1 MKRRNRILIL
11 LAVLAAA
18 CIATFVL
25 TRYEEEQE
33 QIKNTD
39 AVLLEIPTDTVQ
51 TLSWLFTEDGFSFHR
66 GEDADWLYD
75 ADEAFP
81 VDSKVIDGILNNFES
96 FSVAFIIEKVTDYG
110 QYGLDDPECTIRLS
124 TADSTYEIKLG
135 NYSKMDQQ
143 RYIDIGDG
151 NVYLASKDP
160 MDYLKAELSTMIL
173 HDDTPTLEQV
183 NSIAFAGAMTHSI
196 EYREDPS
203 LSCQPNDV
211 YFTIQD
217 GITLP
222 LDPNTVDSYL
232 STIASLSLTNYV
244 TYNVTAEELDSFG
257 LTEPYLSI
265 TVNYSYTD
273 DDEKEIS
280 DTLVL
285 HIGQNAEERQAAND
299 AAAQGLAS
307 IPAVTKYVRIG
318 DSQIVYELSDT
329 NFSTLTSAAYDDLR
343 HTEVFYGQFD
353 QITQIDVTLEEQ
365 THSLIL
371 TANEEDD
378 EADPVWIYNEQE
390 QDITA
395 LQTALTAL
403 TADSYTDEGAAKKEE
418 LSMTLHLDNEHFP
431 QITIQLY
438 RYDGSLCLAVV
449 DGDPV
454 SLVSRS
460 AVMDLVETVQAIV
473 LN

>member
-1 MKRRNRILIL
+1 M
-11 LAVLAAA
+11 
-18 CIATFVL
+18 
-25 TRYEEEQE
+25 
-33 QIKNTD
+33 
-39 AVLLEIPTDTVQ
+39 
-51 TLSWLFTEDGFSFHR
+51 
-66 GEDADWLYD
+66 
-75 ADEAFP
+75 
-81 VDSKVIDGILNNFES
+81 
-96 FSVAFIIEKVTDYG
+96 
-110 QYGLDDPECTIRLS
+110 
-124 TADSTYEIKLG
+124 
-135 NYSKMDQQ
+135 
-143 RYIDIGDG
+143 
-151 NVYLASKDP
+151 
-160 MDYLKAELSTMIL
+160 
-173 HDDTPTLEQV
+173 
-183 NSIAFAGAMTHSI
+183 
-196 EYREDPS
+196 
-203 LSCQPNDV
+203 
-211 YFTIQD
+211 
-217 GITLP
+217 
-222 LDPNTVDSYL
+222 DSYL

>member
-1 MKRRNRILIL
+1 VKRSKRIIIL
-11 LAVLAAA
+11 LAVLAAVCA
-18 CIATFVL
+18 ATFAL
-25 TRYEEEQE
+25 TRYEEKQE

-39 AVLLEIPTDTVQ
+39 AVLLELPTDTVR

-66 GEDADWLYD
+66 GEDAGWLYD
-75 ADEAFP
+75 TDEAFP
-81 VDSKVIDGILNNFES
+81 VDDDVIDGILNNFES

-173 HDDTPTLEQV
+173 HDDTPSLDQV
-183 NSIAFAGAMTHSI
+183 DSIVFAGASTHTI
-196 EYREDPS
+196 AFKEDPS
-203 LSCQPNDV
+203 LSYQPDDV
-211 YFTIQD
+211 YFIEQD
-217 GITLP
+217 GVFLP
-222 LDPNTVDSYL
+222 LDSGAVDTYL
-232 STIASLSLTNYV
+232 STISSLALTNYV
-244 TYNVTAEELDSFG
+244 TYNATAEELDAFG
-257 LTEPYLSI
+257 LTEPCLSI
-265 TVNYSYTD
+265 TVNYTYTD
-273 DDEKEIS
+273 EEDKEVT
-280 DTLVL
+280 DTCIL
-285 HIGQNAEERQAAND
+285 HIGENAEEKQAANE
-299 AAAQGLAS
+299 AAAQALAT
-307 IPAVTKYVRIG
+307 IPDVTKYVRIG
-318 DSQIVYELSDT
+318 DSQIVYELT
-329 NFSTLTSAAYDDLR
+329 EANYTTLSAVSYNDLR
-343 HTEVFYGQFD
+343 HAEVFYGQFD
-353 QITQIDVTLEEQ
+353 QVTQIDVTLEEQ

-371 TANEEDD
+371 TANEEDED
-378 EADPVWIYNEQE
+378 AEPVWMYNEQE
-390 QDITA
+390 VDLSA

-403 TADSYTDEGAAKKEE
+403 TADSFTDETGSQKEE
-418 LSMTLHLDNEHFP
+418 LSLTLHLDNEHFS

-449 DGDPV
+449 DSEPV

-460 AVMDLVETVQAIV
+460 AAMDLVETIQAIV